1 MRKIPRVKEGTIISL
16 HEETSSTKNLAKMM
30 TPYQRSD
37 VGIPSS
43 SNIVVLEEPGRNL
56 RSSSQAKAPLSAN
69 SPASA
74 PGSAPATG
82 SHPST
87 PSTPILAQLGASD
100 AGTPSMFN
108 RVVPELP
115 DQGGRNL
122 RSSQQPKAPPSSNS
136 PASAPAPAP
145 AAGPPV
151 LALDAEKNTV
161 TLRDWS
167 FTKLISNS
175 KHLGF
180 RAVGKLSYHP
190 GQNASTYGT
199 EWFSTEIRGIHSN
212 GIVVSSNNSLY
223 TLDGPAA
230 EARHNDQR
238 RLAKIMQ
245 PFCLSIWPSNAHS
258 LFEQLSKF
266 FLSDK
271 YVPPTPSRCVL

>member
-1 MRKIPRVKEGTIISL
+1 
-16 HEETSSTKNLAKMM
+16 M
-30 TPYQRSD
+30 TPYQRSE

-43 SNIVVLEEPGRNL
+43 SNIVVWEEPGRNL
-56 RSSSQAKAPLSAN
+56 RSSSQAKAPLSSN

-74 PGSAPATG
+74 PGSAPAAG

-151 LALDAEKNTV
+151 LSSDAERNMV
-161 TLRDWS
+161 TMRDWS
-167 FTKLISNS
+167 FTKIISKS

-190 GQNASTYGT
+190 GRQASLYGT
-199 EWFSTEIRGIHSN
+199 DWLSTEIRGIHSN
-212 GIVVSSNNSLY
+212 GIVVSSNNTLY
-223 TLDGPAA
+223 RLDGPAA
-230 EARHNDQR
+230 PARHNAQD

-245 PFCLSIWPSNAHS
+245 PFCRSTWPSNAQS
-258 LFEQLSKF
+258 LFEQVSKF

-271 YVPPTPSRCVL
+271 YVPPPPSRCVL